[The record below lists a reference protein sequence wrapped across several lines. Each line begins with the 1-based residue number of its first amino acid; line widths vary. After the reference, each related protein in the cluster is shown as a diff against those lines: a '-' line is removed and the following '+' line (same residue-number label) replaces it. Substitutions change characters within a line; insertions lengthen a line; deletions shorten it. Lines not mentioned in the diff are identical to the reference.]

1 MVSLSEGYKALA
13 AGVSADYRAR
23 EDDLKELQRRQLIL
37 AALTPVAQGVGQFA
51 TDLISAPFKEAA
63 ANFYR
68 RGAGQGFNARVSAF
82 KSKREDALNR
92 YSEIQKVGH
101 RAYYKPLEDEALKM
115 YDAEMLSSGIKKDS
129 PLYSEGLSDLYKQIR
144 DAQDKEFKEVQDE
157 VAYFKNASTPA
168 EIDAAIQKYS
178 PYPTNLASWFV
189 KKAKRL
195 VTGQSKE
202 DVEKAAIKKLETH
215 LNLTKDE
222 ANRVAELNRLGS
234 DYYFSQ
240 EVLDSNPIFKNEQF
254 LRERKIYSDAND
266 FKIDIL
272 SGGNGGYQKLYN
284 ALEAENGG
292 RLVTREQFFT
302 AVQERFNE
310 FLGTD
315 FKDSRESF
323 TRIKATDTNQPE
335 ALEALLKDIPS
346 RNEQDQ
352 RRKALYESAWDTAQK
367 LLQEK
372 YLSDEALFTDLSTPE
387 GKELFRTS
395 IYTLADDLL
404 KNNIEVV
411 QTEFEGFSR
420 AGKDRLAIAG
430 IETASDRL
438 AIVDK
443 HLGTVTEEDRE
454 KARSDSKVP
463 EEPRIDFSDPVN
475 AELSQEYTKEL
486 QDLVNM
492 QLTPDQ
498 TKKMSEALKSKYE
511 LRASEEASK
520 AEGKF
525 IKVVIIPNQAQK
537 DLINSM
543 AAESASDPNSSG
555 PDSSTGSRP
564 DRISLEE
571 LGEFVKTGSGELGK
585 LTRDL
590 LSTVFTIEDNPNY
603 VPNEERIRRYEEAK
617 ALQKTEEGSSPG
629 LLERLN
635 EALKAPPAAG
645 ERAEDNPFGPDSS
658 TGSRPD
664 RISLGEV
671 VDNIVTSRP
680 NLNYVA
686 DEERIRRY
694 EAEKALQEARE
705 GSSASLLERLNE
717 MLKDSTSPDKRTEDN
732 PFGPDSS
739 ARTRPDNRVDF
750 VDIINEL
757 MAQPEPTGER
767 RVGNL
772 LGSDRLVGMRP
783 YPIKKRDDEDTVTA
797 ESRGFSPSEI
807 VEFINEASEKAY
819 SLLSDSKAPNKGN
832 PYPGVMSVINNL
844 LDFEKPAEDILE
856 TPEISKDG
864 GISDEEMREIDAK
877 YVQFID
883 KQASDIASVIKNIKF
898 FRATPPALE
907 KLEKSLVDSKYPP
920 AVIALVL
927 DKVKS

>member
-101 RAYYKPLEDEALKM
+101 RAYYKPLEDEALTK

-129 PLYSEGLSDLYKQIR
+129 PLYAEGLSHLHKQIR
-144 DAQDKEFKEVQDE
+144 DAQDKEYKEVQDE
-157 VAYFKNASTPA
+157 VNYYNNASTPA

-178 PYPTNLASWFV
+178 PYPTNLASWAV
-189 KKAKRL
+189 KTAKRL

-254 LRERKIYSDAND
+254 LRAREIYRDAND
-266 FKIDIL
+266 FKIKML
-272 SGGNGGYQKLYN
+272 SDGNGGQQAIFN
-284 ALEAENGG
+284 ALEAKNGG
-292 RLVTREQFFT
+292 RLVTEEQFSA
-302 AVQERFNE
+302 AVQEQFNK
-310 FLGTD
+310 FLETD
-315 FKDSRESF
+315 FKEPRESF
-323 TRIKATDTNQPE
+323 ARIKATDTNQPE

-372 YLSDEALFTDLSTPE
+372 YLSDEALFTSLTTPG
-387 GKELFRTS
+387 GKAEFKTS

-404 KNNIEVV
+404 KNNIELI
-411 QTEFEGFSR
+411 QSEFDWNSR
-420 AGKDRLAIAG
+420 EGKDRLAIGG

-454 KARSDSKVP
+454 NVQIYSEVP
-463 EEPRIDFSDPVN
+463 EEGPRIDLRDPDN
-475 AELSQEYTKEL
+475 AELSQKYTARL
-486 QDLVNM
+486 QELVNM
-492 QLTPDQ
+492 QLTADQ
-498 TKKMSEALKSKYE
+498 AKKMIEALTSEFEFRASKDASEAAGKYI
-511 LRASEEASK
+511 R
-520 AEGKF
+520 
-525 IKVVIIPNQAQK
+525 VVIIPTKAQK
-537 DLINSM
+537 DLITGM
-543 AAESASDPNSSG
+543 DAESASDPNSS
-555 PDSSTGSRP
+555 GSRP

-571 LGEFVKTGSGELGK
+571 LGELVKTGSGELGK

-617 ALQKTEEGSSPG
+617 ALQKTEGGSSPG

-645 ERAEDNPFGPDSS
+645 ERTEDNPFGPDSS

-680 NLNYVA
+680 NLNYVP

-772 LGSDRLVGMRP
+772 LGSNSLVGMRP
-783 YPIKKRDDEDTVTA
+783 YPIKKRDDEDAVTA

-883 KQASDIASVIKNIKF
+883 KQASDIASIIKNIKF